1 MTQDFLPGWHLL
13 LDMHGARHLQDAEAL
28 EAVLRAAAKA
38 AGARVLSA
46 HMHGFPGR
54 GGVTGVVLLA
64 ESHISIHT
72 WPELDYAALDIFM
85 CGSADVEAAAR
96 VLEKALEPRICKVT
110 RTARGQTGAAAGRS
124 EGLSLAPGPI

>member
-13 LDMHGARHLQDAEAL
+13 LDMHGARHLQDASAL
-28 EAVLRAAAKA
+28 EAILRQAAEA

-72 WPELDYAALDIFM
+72 WPELDYAALDVFM

-96 VLEKALEPRICKVT
+96 VLEAELAPRRCKVT
-110 RTARGQTGAAAGRS
+110 RTARGQEPGA
-124 EGLSLAPGPI
+124 

>member
-1 MTQDFLPGWHLL
+1 MTPIYLPGWHLL
-13 LDMHGARHLQDAEAL
+13 LDMYGARHLTDATTL
-28 EAVLRAAAKA
+28 EAVLRRAAEA
-38 AGARVLSA
+38 AGAQVISA

-85 CGSADVEAAAR
+85 CGVADVDAAAA
-96 VLEKALEPRICKVT
+96 VLKTELRPATCAIT
-110 RTARGQTGAAAGRS
+110 RQPRGQRNHASQPA
-124 EGLSLAPGPI
+124 L

>member
-1 MTQDFLPGWHLL
+1 MEPTYHPGWHLL
-13 LDMHGARHLQDAEAL
+13 LDMYGARHLQDAAAL
-28 EAVLRAAAKA
+28 EAILRQAAGA

-72 WPELDYAALDIFM
+72 WPETAFAAIDIFM
-85 CGSADVEAAAR
+85 CGAADADAAAR
-96 VLEKALEPRICKVT
+96 VLQEALQPARCQVT
-110 RTARGQTGAAAGRS
+110 RAERGQRNQAS
-124 EGLSLAPGPI
+124 QPSL